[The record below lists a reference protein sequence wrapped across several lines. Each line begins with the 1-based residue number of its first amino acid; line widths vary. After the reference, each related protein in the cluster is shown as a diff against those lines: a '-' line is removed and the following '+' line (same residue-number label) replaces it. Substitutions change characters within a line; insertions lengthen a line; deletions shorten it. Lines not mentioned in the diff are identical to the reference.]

1 MSKRVHIPE
10 LRFKEFSG
18 EWEEKKFGDIFERV
32 TTKNK
37 ENNLNVLTISAQQG
51 LISQE
56 EYFNK
61 SVSAKDVTE
70 YYLLHKNDFA
80 YNKSYSNG
88 YPMGAIKRLSK
99 YDKGVVSTL
108 YICFKSKKDN
118 VIFLEKYFDTTKW
131 YKEVHKIAQEGVRNH
146 GLLNISVVEF
156 FRDVKIIIPKKT
168 EQQKIASFLTTIDTK
183 IEQLSKKV
191 EFQEQYK
198 KGVMQKIF
206 NQEIRFK
213 KDDGSEFDE
222 WEEKRLEEF
231 LILTL
236 REVPKPKENYLAIG
250 VKSHCKGTFQ
260 RPNSEPHK
268 IAMDKLYKVKEN
280 DLIVSITFAW
290 ESAIAIVNKNDE
302 GGLVSHRFPTY
313 TFKKDKVIVEFFRYV
328 IIQKKFRFMLNLI
341 SPGGAGRNRVMSKK
355 DFLKLKWILPPI
367 EEQTKIAN
375 FLISLDK
382 QIDSTKEQLAK
393 TKEFKK
399 GLLQRMFV

>member
-1 MSKRVHIPE
+1 MSNIPE

-61 SVSAKDVTE
+61 SVSAKDVTG

-168 EQQKIASFLTTIDTK
+168 EQQKIASFLTIIDTK

-191 EFQEQYK
+191 KLQEQYK

-206 NQEIRFK
+206 SGEIRFK
-213 KDDGSEFDE
+213 KDDGSEFPE
-222 WEEKRLEEF
+222 WEEKRLGDIGEFKSGTGFTELEQGGNEGIPFFKVSDMNIKENQKYMIKANNYVNEEQILRLRYKPINKISIIFAKVGAAIFLERKRIAKKF
-231 LILTL
+231 LIDNNMMSFT
-236 REVPKPKENYLAIG
+236 PSENINFIKQWLDTVRLSKYAQTGALPSYNASDLKII
-250 VKSHCKGTFQ
+250 KI
-260 RPNSEPHK
+260 NLPH
-268 IAMDKLYKVKEN
+268 E
-280 DLIVSITFAW
+280 
-290 ESAIAIVNKNDE
+290 DE
-302 GGLVSHRFPTY
+302 Q
-313 TFKKDKVIVEFFRYV
+313 I
-328 IIQKKFRFMLNLI
+328 
-341 SPGGAGRNRVMSKK
+341 
-355 DFLKLKWILPPI
+355 
-367 EEQTKIAN
+367 KIAN
-375 FLISLDK
+375 FLSTLDK
-382 QIDSTKEQLAK
+382 QIDSTKKQLAK